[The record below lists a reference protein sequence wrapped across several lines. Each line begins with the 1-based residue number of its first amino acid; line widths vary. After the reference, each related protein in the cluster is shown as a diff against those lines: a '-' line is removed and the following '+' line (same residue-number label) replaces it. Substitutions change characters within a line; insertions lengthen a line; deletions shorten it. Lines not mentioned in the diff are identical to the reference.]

1 MASVW
6 AIGDIH
12 GMGARLTT
20 LLAALPR
27 GPEDITVFLGDAIDR
42 GPDSRAVVNRLLAE
56 YDAAPE
62 RTVLL
67 WGNHEDM
74 AAAYLTDTHPCQI
87 AYDDFDWF
95 RNGGIETMRS
105 WERDPPA
112 CFKRECPGDLAR
124 YFSLLKTYWKAPT
137 ERFPELAHCVWVHAG
152 TERGKPVEETHPDIL
167 LWTRTDFLDNPDLS
181 GRITI
186 HGHTPTA
193 EPEDD
198 YFRIGIDTGACRSG
212 PLTALQMPERH
223 IWQALPGE
231 PQTVRDFPLQRY
243 W

>member
-12 GMGARLTT
+12 GMGARLET

-27 GPEDITVFLGDAIDR
+27 GPEDVTVFLGDAIDR
-42 GPDSRAVVNRLLAE
+42 GPDSRGVVNRLLAE
-56 YDAAPE
+56 HDAAPD

-74 AAAYLTDTHPCQI
+74 AAAYLTGKHPCRI
-87 AYDDFDWF
+87 VYDDFDWF
-95 RNGGIETMRS
+95 RNGGIETMKS
-105 WERDPPA
+105 WERDPPE
-112 CFKRECPGDLAR
+112 CFKRECPDDLAR
-124 YFSLLKTYWKAPT
+124 YFSLLQTYWKAPI

-152 TERGKPVEETHPDIL
+152 TTPGKPVEDTHPDTL
-167 LWTRTDFLDNPDLS
+167 LWTRWDFLDNPDLS

-212 PLTALQMPERH
+212 PLTALQIPERH
-223 IWQALPGE
+223 IWQALPG
-231 PQTVRDFPLQRY
+231 QTVRNFRLCAMAE
-243 W
+243 